1 MSGPLEHGMSET
13 GQERPLAGAQTESA
27 GEERGRTDARI
38 FFSIQG
44 MHCAACSARAQ
55 RALAGIPGVEAA
67 SVNLAAEYASLSLAS
82 QEMDG
87 PVMEEAAGRLAKMGF
102 SLVPLEED
110 GVTAMSAEA
119 LRRREEEER
128 ARLEGMRRR
137 LAPTLLFAFLVF
149 FLSMGHMAGL
159 PLPGWLAP
167 DTAPAMFATLQ
178 LLLLLPVLILARS
191 IYRAGFI
198 NLLRRQPNMDS
209 LVALGTGAA
218 VAYSLWATLRIYAG
232 HGQYAHDLYYESAA
246 VLVALIMLGRY
257 LEMRARFRAGEEIRA
272 LARLAPDTA
281 TILTPDGQ
289 EDIPA
294 ALLKPG
300 MRVLVRPGARVPVD
314 GVVEEGHSSA
324 DESMLTGESLP
335 VEKTAGDLV
344 TGGTVNGAGALVV
357 RATRVGADTALA
369 RIIRLVR
376 DAQAAKP
383 PIAALADTISLYFVP
398 AVLVIAVFSGSAWIL
413 AGESAGF
420 ALRIAISVLVVACPC
435 AMGLATPTSVMV
447 ATGRAAQLGILVR
460 GGAALEFAGKATLV
474 VFDKTGTLTLA
485 RPELAHEEVLF
496 ADAPPDALS
505 FGLAVAASVERGA
518 SHPLG
523 EALVRAADGRGLPR
537 YAVSDLTSVA
547 GRGVRA
553 NVATPEGTLAVIIGN
568 TAFIDE
574 NDIPM
579 SPAAVAAIDDLGSR
593 GMTPL
598 LMAVAGSLACLF
610 GVAAPA
616 RPEARE
622 TVLRLKRM
630 GLKVAM
636 LTGDMRL
643 TALAVAREVGMTA
656 EVAGG
661 GNAPAQARDALTTQA
676 RVDAMLADGKT
687 DIVLSGLLPQ
697 DKEAAVAR
705 LKEAGYVVAMVGDG
719 VNDAPALARADVGI
733 AIGAGVDVAVETG
746 DLVLMG
752 EGISRLPAAIAL
764 SRATLRNIREN
775 LGWAFG
781 YNILCIPVAAGL
793 LHIFDGPV
801 LSPMLAGGAMAL
813 SSVSVV
819 TNALRLKFFR
829 D

>member
-1 MSGPLEHGMSET
+1 MSET
-13 GQERPLAGAQTESA
+13 GRERPLEGAQAEGASEKRGHAA
-27 GEERGRTDARI
+27 GGARI

-55 RALAGIPGVEAA
+55 RALVGIPGVEAA

-119 LRRREEEER
+119 LRRREEDER
-128 ARLEGMRRR
+128 ARLEAMGRR
-137 LAPTLLFAFLVF
+137 LVPTLLFAFLVF
-149 FLSMGHMAGL
+149 LLSMGHMVGL
-159 PLPGWLAP
+159 PLPDWLAP

-178 LLLLLPVLILARS
+178 LLLLLPVLWLALP
-191 IYRAGFI
+191 IYRTGFM

-218 VAYSLWATLRIYAG
+218 VAYSLWATLQIYTG

-246 VLVALIMLGRY
+246 VLVALIMLGRC

-281 TILTPDGQ
+281 TILTPEGQ
-289 EDIPA
+289 EDVPA

-398 AVLVIAVFSGSAWIL
+398 AVLAIAVLAGSAWIL

-485 RPELAHEEVLF
+485 RPELAHEESLL
-496 ADAPPDALS
+496 AGAPPDALR
-505 FGLAVAASVERGA
+505 FGLAVAASVERAA

-523 EALVRAADGRGLPR
+523 EALVRAADERELPR
-537 YAVSDLTSVA
+537 YAVSGLTSVA

-553 NVATPEGTLAVIIGN
+553 TVTTPEGALAVIIGN

-574 NDIPM
+574 NGIPM
-579 SPAAVAAIDDLGSR
+579 SPAAVAAIDGLGSR

-598 LMAVAGSLACLF
+598 LMAVAGSLVCLF

-622 TVLRLKRM
+622 TVERLKRM

-643 TALAVAREVGMTA
+643 TALAVARDVGMTVEA
-656 EVAGG
+656 PGG
-661 GNAPAQARDALTTQA
+661 GNAPAQAREALTTQA

-687 DIVLSGLLPQ
+687 DLVLSGLLPQ

-752 EGISRLPAAIAL
+752 EGISRLPTAIAL

-793 LHIFDGPV
+793 LHAFGGPV
-801 LSPMLAGGAMAL
+801 MSPMLAGGAMAL

-819 TNALRLKFFR
+819 TNALRLKFFKG
-829 D
+829 